1 MKNFKIRM
9 FLLLI
14 IFLVTNFSFA
24 QITATLRQP
33 PPFQFRAAD
42 LWRVNLTNT
51 GSPAEIYL
59 KAIVTKGAVNLVE
72 ATSSKFTFPTTLT
85 PKLIDAASISPID
98 LKKNSTEIDD
108 AFKSTGS
115 LPSGKYNI
123 CIYVY
128 SSSNSLLSQYCA
140 DFEVLQTIKGEL
152 ISPRDLENIKKASV
166 DY

>member
-1 MKNFKIRM
+1 MKNLKIKIF
-9 FLLLI
+9 FLLV
-14 IFLVTNFSFA
+14 IFLGASFSFA

-98 LKKNSTEIDD
+98 LKKKSTEIDE

-115 LPSGKYNI
+115 LPSGN
-123 CIYVY
+123 
-128 SSSNSLLSQYCA
+128 
-140 DFEVLQTIKGEL
+140 
-152 ISPRDLENIKKASV
+152 
-166 DY
+166 